1 MVNVE
6 LEQLRE
12 KYSKC
17 EKCLELCDSRTQ
29 VVFGS
34 GDTNADILLV
44 GEGPGSSEDKQGIP
58 FCGASGQVLQ
68 TLLEEID
75 YNRDDVFITN
85 TVICRP
91 PGNRNPKPAEIANC
105 NERLYKTIQLVNP
118 KVIVTVGN
126 FATKAITGKVGITK
140 LRGIPVEVEIFGN
153 SYTVIPVVHPANLL
167 YNGRN
172 PVVYQQMKNDF
183 LAMKKIIDL
192 KVASGA
198 KGQKRLGEF

>member
-1 MVNVE
+1 MIKVE
-6 LEQLRE
+6 LQKL
-12 KYSKC
+12 KDSYLNCKKC
-17 EKCLELCDSRTQ
+17 PELCDSRTQ

-34 GDTNADILLV
+34 GDHDADIMLI
-44 GEGPGSSEDKQGIP
+44 GEAAGASEDKQGIP

-75 YNRDDVFITN
+75 YSRDDVFITN
-85 TVICRP
+85 TLLCRP
-91 PGNRNPKPAEIANC
+91 PGNRNPKPDEIKNC
-105 NERLYKTIQLVNP
+105 NSRLYKTIQLINP

-126 FATKAITGKVGITK
+126 FATKAVTGKVGITK
-140 LRGIPVEVEIFGN
+140 LLWIPIEVEIFGN
-153 SYTVIPVVHPANLL
+153 NYTVIPVVHPANLL

-172 PVVYQQMKNDF
+172 PKVYEQMKNDF